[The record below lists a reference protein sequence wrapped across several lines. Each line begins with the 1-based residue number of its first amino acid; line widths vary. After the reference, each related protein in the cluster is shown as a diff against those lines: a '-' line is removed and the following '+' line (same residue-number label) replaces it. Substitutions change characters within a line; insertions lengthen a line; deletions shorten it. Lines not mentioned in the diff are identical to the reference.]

1 MVTEN
6 CTRLHQMTDYIG
18 AMKAAYEAHLNIDE
32 KLVDDFHQSAMHG
45 TDSPGGEVIRAPP
58 CVFS

>member
-6 CTRLHQMTDYIG
+6 CTRLHQVTDYIG

-32 KLVDDFHQSAMHG
+32 KLVDDFHQSALHG
-45 TDSPGGEVIRAPP
+45 TDSRGR
-58 CVFS
+58 

>member
-6 CTRLHQMTDYIG
+6 CARLHQVTDYIG

-32 KLVDDFHQSAMHG
+32 KLVDDFHQSALHG
-45 TDSPGGEVIRAPP
+45 TDSRGR
-58 CVFS
+58 